1 MYFVVYTCFFMTVI
15 VYLQDIGN
23 FFNGMSYL
31 QQRAWHDW
39 GSNPLPIGQQTNAI
53 LNLAI

>member
-1 MYFVVYTCFFMTVI
+1 MTVI

-31 QQRAWHDW
+31 QQRA
-39 GSNPLPIGQQTNAI
+39 
-53 LNLAI
+53 